1 MNGFWKAVS
10 EDIENVRIRQA
21 DSFGPYSE
29 FTERWLEEKT
39 MPKQVSVNG
48 FYRFDAIMQALFGE
62 ERVEPAIQ
70 DWLFDVYMHALV
82 PIGLRTGMSY
92 QELQIRQKWNALADG
107 TYGEK
112 NAEIFCSLDSD
123 RKYYIAHAL
132 WSQEQTGA
140 GIRKFADVMVRT
152 LEKGIVYKNKC
163 REKQIL
169 LYVSNNENTE
179 DAEVIALVQEL
190 FLPLGYELDIFWE
203 KHFAV
208 IGQEQTMQ
216 LDEIKLL

>member
-1 MNGFWKAVS
+1 MNGFWKVVS

-82 PIGLRTGMSY
+82 PIEFRTGMSY

-140 GIRKFADVMVRT
+140 
-152 LEKGIVYKNKC
+152 
-163 REKQIL
+163 
-169 LYVSNNENTE
+169 
-179 DAEVIALVQEL
+179 
-190 FLPLGYELDIFWE
+190 
-203 KHFAV
+203 
-208 IGQEQTMQ
+208 
-216 LDEIKLL
+216 

>member
-1 MNGFWKAVS
+1 MNTKKIKV
-10 EDIENVRIRQA
+10 
-21 DSFGPYSE
+21 
-29 FTERWLEEKT
+29 
-39 MPKQVSVNG
+39 
-48 FYRFDAIMQALFGE
+48 ALLG
-62 ERVEPAIQ
+62 VGTVGTGGYKLIQ
-70 DWLFDVYMHALV
+70 
-82 PIGLRTGMSY
+82 R
-92 QELQIRQKWNALADG
+92 R
-107 TYGEK
+107 
-112 NAEIFCSLDSD
+112 
-123 RKYYIAHAL
+123 
-132 WSQEQTGA
+132 
-140 GIRKFADVMVRT
+140 ADVMVRT

>member
-1 MNGFWKAVS
+1 MNGFWKVVS

-29 FTERWLEEKT
+29 ITERWLEEKT

-82 PIGLRTGMSY
+82 PIEFRTGMSY
-92 QELQIRQKWNALADG
+92 QELQIRQKWNTLADG
-107 TYGEK
+107 TYGGK
-112 NAEIFCSLDSD
+112 NAEIFYSLDSD